1 MIKQYGTLTKIPTE
15 REGGTDGIAERD
27 DVVDSGFAFNL
38 AVDGR
43 TDGRTVK
50 DGDGDDDGD
59 GFDARTRARCGR
71 GRTRECRWT
80 RERRTGDDVDET

>member
-43 TDGRTVK
+43 TDGRT
-50 DGDGDDDGD
+50 DGKGWRWRWRWRRFRCTHPGAVW
-59 GFDARTRARCGR
+59 ARAHARVS
-71 GRTRECRWT
+71 
-80 RERRTGDDVDET
+80 VDEGEEDG